1 MRFRALAIA
10 VAVVGWTSSDWS
22 LRAADEPR
30 YLTPPQA
37 IVDLL
42 DAPPFPDAAVSPT
55 RDTVALLHRRSM
67 PPLSEL
73 AQPMLRLAGSRINAR
88 TNGPHRV
95 PGIIRLSM
103 MEVASGGEKSYA
115 LPAGTTAMPIG
126 FSADGSLFAFAQVSA
141 DRITLWRLDARTA
154 QARQVSDR
162 PLNAAFGPPCEWL
175 GEGLALVCSFVP
187 SSRGTPPPVVDV
199 PSGPNIQETSGKS
212 APIRTYQDLLTSAHD
227 EALFDF
233 YFTSQLGIV
242 DAAKGAVS
250 DLGQPGLVEELNPSP
265 NGDYVLVS
273 RLKRPFS
280 WLVPAGAFPKDIEV
294 WSRKGERVK
303 MVADLPLADAVPMNG
318 VRTGPRAVRWNAS
331 APATLVWAEAQD
343 DGDPKKSVPHR
354 DRLMSLAAPF
364 TNAPA
369 ELTKTE
375 HRFQSI
381 SWGETGIAFVTEYDR
396 PRRWTRTWALDPGS
410 SSPRKLW
417 DRSAED
423 AYSDP
428 GTFVRRPGKDTLL
441 QQGDTL
447 FLSGV
452 GSSPNGDH
460 PFLDRLNAETLTAER
475 LFQSD
480 TDSYEAIV
488 AVLDDEGRSVLTRYE
503 TATTAPNYFVRAINV
518 PRQNGRNAR
527 TQTQNG
533 ARASQGAAST
543 RRALTSYPNPAPQL
557 QGIQKQRITYT
568 RKDGVQLSAFVYLP
582 PGYKTGEKL
591 PMVLWAYPR
600 EFTDTNAAGQV
611 RGSNHRFTIPSGASH
626 LALLTQ
632 GYGIIDDPT
641 MPIVGPGETA
651 NDTYIDQLVASAQAA
666 VDKVVEMGVA
676 DRTRLGVGGHSY
688 GAFMTANLLAHSDL
702 FRAGIARSGA
712 YNRTLTPFG
721 FQNESRTFWEVPEI
735 YGRMSP
741 FYYANTINEPVLLI
755 HGEADDNTGTFP
767 IQSERFYMA
776 LKGHGATVRYVTLPY
791 EAHGYQ
797 GRESVLHTVAEMLS
811 WMDRYVKNTTT
822 ATQ

>member
-1 MRFRALAIA
+1 MRVRAFTFVVAAAWLA
-10 VAVVGWTSSDWS
+10 SSDWS

-30 YLTPPQA
+30 YLTPPQV

-42 DAPPFPDAAVSPT
+42 DAPPFPDALISPK

-67 PPLSEL
+67 PPVSEL
-73 AQPMLRLAGSRINAR
+73 AQPMLRLAGSRVNAR

-95 PGIIRLSM
+95 PGVVRLSM
-103 MEVASGGEKSYA
+103 MTIASGGEKSYT
-115 LPAGTTAMPIG
+115 LPAGTTASPIG
-126 FSADGSLFAFAQVSA
+126 FSPDGAQFAFAQVSP
-141 DRITLWRLDARTA
+141 DRITLWTVDSTSA
-154 QARQVSDR
+154 QARQVSDK
-162 PLNAAFGPPCEWL
+162 PLNAAFGSPCEWL
-175 GEGLALVCSFVP
+175 GEGLSLVCSFVP
-187 SSRGTPPPVVDV
+187 ASRGTAPAAAEV
-199 PSGPNIQETSGKS
+199 PSGPNIQQTSGSS

-227 EALFDF
+227 EALFEF
-233 YFTSQLGIV
+233 YFTAQLGLV
-242 DAAKGAVS
+242 DATKGTVS
-250 DLGQPGLVEELNPSP
+250 DVGRPGLFEDVSPSP
-265 NGDYVLVS
+265 SAEYLLVS

-280 WLVPAGAFPKDIEV
+280 WLVPSGAFPKDIEV
-294 WSRKGERVK
+294 WSRKGERLK
-303 MVADLPLADAVPMNG
+303 TVADLPLADAVPMNG

-331 APATLVWAEAQD
+331 APATLVWAEALD
-343 DGDPKKSVPHR
+343 EGDPKKTVPNR
-354 DRLMSLAAPF
+354 DRILSVTTPF
-364 TNAPA
+364 TSSPV

-375 HRFQSI
+375 HRFQSMA
-381 SWGETGIAFVTEYDR
+381 WGETGIAFLTEYDR

-410 SSPRKLW
+410 STPRKLW

-428 GTFVRRPGKDTLL
+428 GSFVRRPGKDTLL

-452 GSSPNGDH
+452 GSSSNGDH
-460 PFLDRLNAETLTAER
+460 PFLDRLNAETLTTER
-475 LFQSD
+475 VFQSD
-480 TDSYEAIV
+480 SDSYEAIV

-503 TATTAPNYFVRAINV
+503 TATTAPNYFVRSINV

-527 TQTQNG
+527 AQNG
-533 ARASQGAAST
+533 RRPSQAAAAG
-543 RRALTSYPNPAPQL
+543 RRALTYYPNPAPQL
-557 QGIQKQRITYT
+557 EGIQKQRITYT

-582 PGYKTGEKL
+582 SGYKAGDKL

-611 RGSNHRFTIPSGASH
+611 RGSNHRFTTPSGPSH

-641 MPIVGPGETA
+641 MPIVGAGETA

-666 VDKVVEMGVA
+666 VDTVVEMGVA
-676 DRTRLGVGGHSY
+676 DRTRIGVGGHSY

-741 FYYANTINEPVLLI
+741 FYFANKINEPMLLV

-791 EAHGYQ
+791 EAHGYL
-797 GRESVLHTVAEMLS
+797 GRESVLHTVAEMLN
-811 WMDRYVKNTTT
+811 WMDKYVKSPT
-822 ATQ
+822 APTQ